1 LGGLGRR
8 LPALAVASGI
18 AAATL
23 AALPLTLGFF
33 KDELF
38 FSAASEHGR
47 PVQLLAVG
55 AAALT
60 VAYIGRFWLG
70 LFVGPLRARPHER
83 VPPLLLAPVAFLGLL
98 ALDGGLVV
106 EPFARL
112 AGDAAE
118 VTQSGAVEVAP
129 AYHLDAGTANVMALA
144 AW

>member
-83 VPPLLLAPVAFLGLL
+83 VPPLLLALV
-98 ALDGGLVV
+98 GGLVV

-144 AW
+144 AWAL